1 MRPTK
6 RTPERSHV
14 IFDAL
19 GKGLS
24 RRLAA
29 QLAGISEDT
38 LSRWMKDT
46 PEFETECK
54 RREALCALECT
65 DRIMQ
70 EVKIGR
76 DGWKAAAAWLER
88 RYPEEWSPRRQIEQ
102 VGDRS
107 GLHVIVS
114 YESPKA
120 GFADDKG

>member
-70 EVKIGR
+70 EVKVGR

-88 RYPEEWSPRRQIEQ
+88 RYPDEWSPRRQIEQ
-102 VGDRS
+102 LGERQP
-107 GLHVIVS
+107 LEIIVS

-120 GFADDKG
+120 GFADDNA

>member
-38 LSRWMKDT
+38 LTRWMKDT

-70 EVKIGR
+70 EVKVGR

-102 VGDRS
+102 VGERS
-107 GLHVIVS
+107 PLEIIIS

-120 GFADDKG
+120 GFAGDKG

>member
-70 EVKIGR
+70 EVKVGR

-88 RYPEEWSPRRQIEQ
+88 RYPDEWSPRRQIEQ
-102 VGDRS
+102 LGERQPLEIV
-107 GLHVIVS
+107 VS
-114 YESPKA
+114 YERPKA
-120 GFADDKG
+120 GFADDNA

>member
-6 RTPERSHV
+6 RTSERSFV
-14 IFDAL
+14 VFDAL

-38 LSRWMKDT
+38 LTRWMKDT

-70 EVKIGR
+70 EVKVGR

>member
-14 IFDAL
+14 VFDAL

-102 VGDRS
+102 VGERS
-107 GLHVIVS
+107 PLEIIIS

-120 GFADDKG
+120 GFAGDKG

>member
-6 RTPERSHV
+6 RTPERSYV
-14 IFDAL
+14 VFDAL

-38 LSRWMKDT
+38 LARWMKDT

-70 EVKIGR
+70 EVKVGR

-102 VGDRS
+102 VGEKS
-107 GLHVIVS
+107 PLQIVVS
-114 YESPKA
+114 YVDPDA
-120 GFADDKG
+120 GFAGDKG

>member
-6 RTPERSHV
+6 RTSERSYV
-14 IFDAL
+14 VFDAL

-38 LSRWMKDT
+38 LTRWMKDT

>member
-46 PEFETECK
+46 AEFETECK

-65 DRIMQ
+65 DRIMY
-70 EVKIGR
+70 EVKAGR

-102 VGDRS
+102 VGERS

>member
-6 RTPERSHV
+6 RTSERSYV
-14 IFDAL
+14 VFDAL

-38 LSRWMKDT
+38 LTRWMKDT

-70 EVKIGR
+70 EVKVGR

-120 GFADDKG
+120 VFADDNG

>member
-70 EVKIGR
+70 EVKVGR

-120 GFADDKG
+120 GFADDNA

>member
-14 IFDAL
+14 VFDAL

-38 LSRWMKDT
+38 LTRWMKDT

-70 EVKIGR
+70 EVKVGR

-88 RYPEEWSPRRQIEQ
+88 RYPDEWSPRRQIEQ
-102 VGDRS
+102 LGERQPLEIV
-107 GLHVIVS
+107 VS

-120 GFADDKG
+120 GFADDNA

>member
-6 RTPERSHV
+6 RTPERSHI

-38 LSRWMKDT
+38 LTRWMKDT

-70 EVKIGR
+70 EVKVGR

-120 GFADDKG
+120 GFADDNG

>member
-70 EVKIGR
+70 EVKVGR

-88 RYPEEWSPRRQIEQ
+88 RYPDEWSPRRQIEQ
-102 VGDRS
+102 LGERQPLEIV
-107 GLHVIVS
+107 VS

-120 GFADDKG
+120 GFADDNA

>member
-6 RTPERSHV
+6 RTSERSYV
-14 IFDAL
+14 VFDAL

-38 LSRWMKDT
+38 LTRWMKDT

-70 EVKIGR
+70 EVKVGR

-102 VGDRS
+102 VGERS

-120 GFADDKG
+120 GFADDNG

>member
-14 IFDAL
+14 VFDAL

-70 EVKIGR
+70 EVKVGR

-102 VGDRS
+102 VGERS
-107 GLHVIVS
+107 PLEIIIS

-120 GFADDKG
+120 GFAGDKG

>member
-38 LSRWMKDT
+38 LTRWMKDT

-70 EVKIGR
+70 EVKVGR

-88 RYPEEWSPRRQIEQ
+88 RYPDEWSPRRQVEQ
-102 VGDRS
+102 LGERQPLEIV
-107 GLHVIVS
+107 VS

-120 GFADDKG
+120 GFADDNA

>member
-14 IFDAL
+14 VFDAL

>member
-70 EVKIGR
+70 EVKVGR

-88 RYPEEWSPRRQIEQ
+88 RYPDEWSPRRQIEQ
-102 VGDRS
+102 LGERQPLEIV
-107 GLHVIVS
+107 VS

-120 GFADDKG
+120 VFADDNA

>member
-6 RTPERSHV
+6 RTSERSYV
-14 IFDAL
+14 VFDAL

-70 EVKIGR
+70 EVKVGR

-88 RYPEEWSPRRQIEQ
+88 RYPDEWSPRRQIEQ
-102 VGDRS
+102 LGERQPLEIV
-107 GLHVIVS
+107 VS

-120 GFADDKG
+120 GFADDNA

>member
-6 RTPERSHV
+6 RTSERSYV
-14 IFDAL
+14 VFDAL

-38 LSRWMKDT
+38 LARWMKDT

-70 EVKIGR
+70 EVKVGR

-102 VGDRS
+102 VGERS

>member
-38 LSRWMKDT
+38 LTRWMKDT

-120 GFADDKG
+120 GFADDNA

>member
-70 EVKIGR
+70 EVKVGR

-88 RYPEEWSPRRQIEQ
+88 RYPDEWSPRRQIEQ
-102 VGDRS
+102 VGEKQP
-107 GLHVIVS
+107 LEIIVS

-120 GFADDKG
+120 GFADDTA

>member
-54 RREALCALECT
+54 RREALCAFECT

-70 EVKIGR
+70 EVKVGR

-120 GFADDKG
+120 GFADDNA

>member
-6 RTPERSHV
+6 RTPERSHI
-14 IFDAL
+14 IFEAL

-65 DRIMQ
+65 DRIMY
-70 EVKIGR
+70 EVKSGR

-88 RYPEEWSPRRQIEQ
+88 RYPEEWSPRRQVEQ
-102 VGDRS
+102 VGERPP
-107 GLHVIVS
+107 LEIIVS

-120 GFADDKG
+120 GFADDNG

>member
-6 RTPERSHV
+6 RTSERSYV
-14 IFDAL
+14 VFDAL

-70 EVKIGR
+70 EVKVGR

-120 GFADDKG
+120 VFADDNG

>member
-70 EVKIGR
+70 EVKVGR

-88 RYPEEWSPRRQIEQ
+88 RYPDEWSPRRQVEQ
-102 VGDRS
+102 LGERQPLEIV
-107 GLHVIVS
+107 VS

-120 GFADDKG
+120 GFADDNA

>member
-14 IFDAL
+14 VFDAL

-88 RYPEEWSPRRQIEQ
+88 RYPEEWSPRRHIEQ
-102 VGDRS
+102 IGERPPV
-107 GLHVIVS
+107 HVVVS
-114 YESPKA
+114 YVDADA
-120 GFADDKG
+120 GFADGKG

>member
-54 RREALCALECT
+54 RREAFCALECT

-70 EVKIGR
+70 EVKVGR

-88 RYPEEWSPRRQIEQ
+88 RYPDEWSPRRQVEQ
-102 VGDRS
+102 LGERQPLEIV
-107 GLHVIVS
+107 VS

-120 GFADDKG
+120 GFADDNA

>member
-6 RTPERSHV
+6 RTSERSHV

-38 LSRWMKDT
+38 LTRWMKDT
-46 PEFETECK
+46 AEFETECK

>member
-70 EVKIGR
+70 EVKVGR

-102 VGDRS
+102 LGDRS
-107 GLHVIVS
+107 GLHVVVS

-120 GFADDKG
+120 GFADDNA

>member
-1 MRPTK
+1 
-6 RTPERSHV
+6 
-14 IFDAL
+14 
-19 GKGLS
+19 
-24 RRLAA
+24 
-29 QLAGISEDT
+29 
-38 LSRWMKDT
+38 MKDT

-70 EVKIGR
+70 EVKVGR

-102 VGDRS
+102 VGERS
-107 GLHVIVS
+107 PLEIIIS

-120 GFADDKG
+120 GFAGDKG

>member
-6 RTPERSHV
+6 RTPERSHI

-70 EVKIGR
+70 EVKVGR

-120 GFADDKG
+120 GFADDNG

>member
-6 RTPERSHV
+6 RSPDRSHI

-38 LSRWMKDT
+38 LARWMKDT

-88 RYPEEWSPRRQIEQ
+88 RYPDEWSPRRQIEQ

>member
-6 RTPERSHV
+6 RTSERSYV
-14 IFDAL
+14 VFDAL

-38 LSRWMKDT
+38 LTRWMKDT

-70 EVKIGR
+70 EVKVGR

-120 GFADDKG
+120 GFADDNG